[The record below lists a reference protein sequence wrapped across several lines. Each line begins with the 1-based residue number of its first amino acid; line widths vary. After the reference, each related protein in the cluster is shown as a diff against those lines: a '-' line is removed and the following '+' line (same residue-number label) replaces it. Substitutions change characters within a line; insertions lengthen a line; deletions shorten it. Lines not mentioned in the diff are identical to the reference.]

1 MSAVGAAERKYTRI
15 LLKLSGEAL
24 AGDRGVGF
32 DFERIGSF
40 ADQIVEV
47 ARMAWIP
54 ITAPPIT
61 VIISPIV

>member
-1 MSAVGAAERKYTRI
+1 MGATHKRYTRI

-32 DFERIGSF
+32 DFERIGTF

-47 ARMAWIP
+47 ARTGIVAMARGKL
-54 ITAPPIT
+54 A
-61 VIISPIV
+61 V